1 MAGISASSAEDLYDE
16 FVRAGLLVTAGPVG
30 AFARGA
36 VFERVL
42 EAFDALIVRIAR
54 RDDVETVTF
63 PPVID
68 RAIIE
73 RTGYMESFP
82 DLCGAIHSFVGNER
96 EARAIP
102 ARIAEG
108 QPWADLLS
116 PTDLVLAP
124 AACYPLYP
132 TCRGT
137 LPANGREVTLRSWV
151 FRQEPSREPTRM
163 RAFRM
168 RELVRIGAPEAV
180 LPWRDLW
187 RDRGLAVL
195 RSLGLPAE
203 LDIAADPFFG
213 RAGKI
218 LAAGQIEQQLKFEV
232 LIPILPALPPTACS
246 SFNYHQDKFCSA
258 FGIQLLAGGTAH
270 SACLGFGLERTAMA
284 LFRTHGADP
293 ASWPAAVRDLL
304 WP

>member
-1 MAGISASSAEDLYDE
+1 MAGISASSAEGLYDE
-16 FVRAGLLVTAGPVG
+16 FVKAGLLITAGPVG

-36 VFERVL
+36 VFEQVL
-42 EAFDALIVRIAR
+42 EAFDALILRIA
-54 RDDVETVTF
+54 DHEQVETMTF

-82 DLCGAIHSFVGNER
+82 NLCGAIHSFAGNDR

-102 ARIAEG
+102 TRIAEG
-108 QPWADLLS
+108 QAWGDLLS
-116 PTDLVLAP
+116 PTDVVLTP
-124 AACYPLYP
+124 AACYPFYP

-137 LPANGREVTLRSWV
+137 VPANGREVTLRSWV
-151 FRQEPSREPTRM
+151 YRQEPSIEPTRM

-168 RELVRIGAPEAV
+168 REVVRIGAPDTV
-180 LPWRDLW
+180 LAWRDQW
-187 RDRGLAVL
+187 RDRGLAIL
-195 RSLGLPAE
+195 RSLDLPAE

-213 RAGKI
+213 RAGKM
-218 LAAGQIEQQLKFEV
+218 LAAGQIEQKLKFEV
-232 LIPILPALPPTACS
+232 LIPILPALPPTACA
-246 SFNYHQDKFCSA
+246 SFNYHQDKFGTI
-258 FGIQLLAGGTAH
+258 FGIRLLSGETAH
-270 SACLGFGLERTAMA
+270 SACLGFGLERTVMA

-293 ASWPAAVRDLL
+293 AHWPATVRALL